1 MINKLTR
8 YTLIVILY
16 SICSIIFTYPLILQA
31 NNSLMG
37 IEGDAYL
44 FTWNIDTYWSE
55 ILQLHNPFYTNR
67 IFYPLG
73 VNLIFHTYEPLV
85 SILGIFFISRLVLYL
100 NLLVIISLVI
110 AALSAFIL
118 AKYLTKNI
126 IPAFLAGLIY
136 GFSPVMIA
144 YIESQHYYFNYAAG
158 FLPLGAWCFFKFIDT
173 QKTRYLA
180 GILITF
186 WLNLFTEYYTTILY
200 ILLISI
206 LTFSKFLGTMKYDR
220 SPLSTLKQFI
230 YSNIKTT
237 ILFFCIPLLFLI
249 LLLKSYFQIPTQTS
263 NFSAVYH
270 RTHNINLIGLITP
283 SEYNPFLITTRKWFL
298 ETFHFQPAW
307 DTPSYFIGYGI
318 FILAI
323 IGLILNLRDNRIKI
337 LSLFG
342 LVSTLLAFGTS
353 VKIGNYEILSLRFT
367 LLYWLNIIPILR
379 FILVPMR
386 LIIGTQLIVAVL
398 IAKLISKY
406 QHKLKIYYGL
416 ILIIIILFILEYGT
430 INVPISKIDLP
441 QIFQLLKQDSDNR
454 ALLEIP
460 SGISET
466 KISFGKDYL
475 YPALHTKQLYWQTIH
490 KKPMV
495 GGFVSRLPDQYLSYY
510 QTEPILSDLWK
521 LSERNGSWSNRNFT
535 NEQILDFIKRF
546 NLGHIILSPN
556 PRQEYFSQIIEQ
568 VFRSFILEK
577 RAIDGFV
584 WYKLKL

>member
-1 MINKLTR
+1 
-8 YTLIVILY
+8 
-16 SICSIIFTYPLILQA
+16 
-31 NNSLMG
+31 
-37 IEGDAYL
+37 
-44 FTWNIDTYWSE
+44 
-55 ILQLHNPFYTNR
+55 
-67 IFYPLG
+67 
-73 VNLIFHTYEPLV
+73 
-85 SILGIFFISRLVLYL
+85 
-100 NLLVIISLVI
+100 
-110 AALSAFIL
+110 
-118 AKYLTKNI
+118 
-126 IPAFLAGLIY
+126 
-136 GFSPVMIA
+136 
-144 YIESQHYYFNYAAG
+144 
-158 FLPLGAWCFFKFIDT
+158 
-173 QKTRYLA
+173 
-180 GILITF
+180 
-186 WLNLFTEYYTTILY
+186 
-200 ILLISI
+200 
-206 LTFSKFLGTMKYDR
+206 
-220 SPLSTLKQFI
+220 
-230 YSNIKTT
+230 
-237 ILFFCIPLLFLI
+237 
-249 LLLKSYFQIPTQTS
+249 
-263 NFSAVYH
+263 
-270 RTHNINLIGLITP
+270 
-283 SEYNPFLITTRKWFL
+283 
-298 ETFHFQPAW
+298 
-307 DTPSYFIGYGI
+307 
-318 FILAI
+318 
-323 IGLILNLRDNRIKI
+323 
-337 LSLFG
+337 
-342 LVSTLLAFGTS
+342 
-353 VKIGNYEILSLRFT
+353 
-367 LLYWLNIIPILR
+367 
-379 FILVPMR
+379 MR